1 MQETQEARLVP
12 ALWLC
17 LGLVALVC
25 LGTAPA
31 ARADT
36 ILLGAPG
43 GGSAGAGS
51 AVNFGSAPITVANTS
66 LGEAGAHVTSP
77 VTGTIVRWRITTLG
91 IGAFTLHVLRPT
103 SPGPYL
109 EEGSSAGNV
118 VVPGANTFTAGLPI
132 QAGDLIAV
140 DVPAG
145 QGVVG
150 HSAVAGSAWDYF
162 SPVLPPGGSAEPA
175 GTSPADRELLLNADV
190 EYTPPADAASHP
202 LGSTGTGCRKKK
214 KRHKRAARAAKRS
227 CRKKR

>member
-1 MQETQEARLVP
+1 MPQARLVSVFR
-12 ALWLC
+12 LC
-17 LGLVALVC
+17 LGLIALIW

-43 GGSAGAGS
+43 GGNAGGGS
-51 AVNFGSAPITVANTS
+51 ALNFGSVPITVANTS

-77 VTGTIVRWRITTLG
+77 VTGRIVRWRITTLG
-91 IGAFTLHVLRPT
+91 IGAYTLHVLRPT

-118 VVPGANTFTAGLPI
+118 VLSGANTFTAGLPI

-145 QGVVG
+145 QGVAG

-162 SPVLPPGGSAEPA
+162 SPALPPGGSAKPT
-175 GTSPADRELLLNADV
+175 GSSPADRELLLNADV
-190 EYTPPADAASHP
+190 EYTPPADAASEP
-202 LGSTGTGCRKKK
+202 PGSSGTGCRKK
-214 KRHKRAARAAKRS
+214 KRHKRAARAAKRG
-227 CRKKR
+227 CKKKR